1 MTNDLIASIGR
12 RLNIPGPNDN
22 EQICR
27 IVYSAA
33 GQMALASLWDHTE
46 DGAPVSIQHFK
57 NRIAQTFDAYESLYP
72 GIAAVLPRE
81 KTVLIDE
88 IYSIYLRCGY
98 FYHSAYQ
105 ISPAAPAQAGYGN
118 LTLHRGGS
126 PDAGLFMSGLG
137 FYTLPK
143 KASAEGS
150 AAAVFGLQEQAFEVY
165 LNELLEF
172 GEWESVTWPENTEFL
187 RLDPPFSRGYWQQT
201 PGQGHRVSLARY
213 GEPNKVFAFYRY
225 ENGVYRQK
233 PIPQWRIENYD
244 SAGSGGVGEYFR
256 ISAALLNRYE
266 VLPEIRAAASG
277 DLVEVKLGYRLPPPE
292 EAFFKLYSWP
302 ARYDVP
308 QVFARMMARQVY
320 PAFKKEL
327 ETIGYRFVE
336 G

>member
-12 RLNIPGPNDN
+12 QLNIPGPNDN
-22 EQICR
+22 EQLCR

-46 DGAPVSIQHFK
+46 DRAPVSIQHFK
-57 NRIAQTFDAYESLYP
+57 NRIAQTFDAYESLCP

-118 LTLHRGGS
+118 LTLHRGVS
-126 PDAGLFMSGLG
+126 PDTGLFMSGLG
-137 FYTLPK
+137 FYSLPK

-150 AAAVFGLQEQAFEVY
+150 AAAAFGFQEQAFEVY
-165 LNELLEF
+165 LNELLES
-172 GEWESVTWPENTEFL
+172 GEWETVTWPENTEFL
-187 RLDPPFSRGYWQQT
+187 RLDPPFSRGYWQHT
-201 PGQGHRVSLARY
+201 PGQDHRVSLARY
-213 GEPNKVFAFYRY
+213 GEPNKIFAFYRY

-244 SAGSGGVGEYFR
+244 SADAGGFGEYFR
-256 ISAALLNRYE
+256 IAAALLNRYE
-266 VLPEIRAAASG
+266 VLPEIRAAANG

-292 EAFFKLYSWP
+292 ESFFKLYSWP

-308 QVFARMMARQVY
+308 QVFTRMMARQVY
-320 PAFKKEL
+320 PAFKQEL